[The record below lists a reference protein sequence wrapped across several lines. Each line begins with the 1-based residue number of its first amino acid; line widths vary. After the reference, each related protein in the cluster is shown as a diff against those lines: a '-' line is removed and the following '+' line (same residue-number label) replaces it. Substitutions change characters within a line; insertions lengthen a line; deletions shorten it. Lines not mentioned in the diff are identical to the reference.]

1 MQHGRHSRESGNPGK
16 HWIPCRARNDNQIKR
31 LLLLSL
37 DLGLSYFKKRNLY
50 TMETIKIK
58 ELISDLQDFYL
69 LSIRG
74 FTGAVKRPFYFRD
87 FIEQMDYAGAGSFLI
102 VFLVSLFIGMALSL
116 QLSAELS
123 ALGLKIYT
131 GKIVG
136 ISIIREIGPVTAA
149 LVFAG
154 RVGSGMASELGS
166 MILGHQVDSLRV
178 FGVDPIKKLVTPR
191 ILSSLVMLPALT
203 ILGDAISLFGGYYIA
218 VFVSH
223 QSGAFYWSSVRNV
236 LTFENVFSGAVKP
249 FIFGYLIACISCYM
263 GLSTKGGSK
272 GLRRS
277 TTSAVVISIV
287 MIIVSDFILTRVL
300 LYALGF
306 SV

>member
-1 MQHGRHSRESGNPGK
+1 M
-16 HWIPCRARNDNQIKR
+16 IK
-31 LLLLSL
+31 L
-37 DLGLSYFKKRNLY
+37 
-50 TMETIKIK
+50 K
-58 ELISDLQDFYL
+58 ELISDLQDFYM
-69 LSIRG
+69 LSVRG
-74 FTGAVKRPFYFRD
+74 LSGIIKGPFYYKD
-87 FIEQMDYAGAGSFLI
+87 LVEQMDYAGAGSFFI
-102 VFLVSLFIGMALSL
+102 VVLVSLFIGMALSL

-123 ALGLKIYT
+123 TLGLKMYT

-178 FGVDPIKKLVTPR
+178 FGVDPMKKLITPR
-191 ILSSLVMLPALT
+191 IWSSVIMLPALT
-203 ILGDAISLFGGYYIA
+203 VIGDAVSLFGGYYIA

-223 QSGAFYWSSVRNV
+223 QSGAFYWSSVRDV
-236 LTFENVFSGAVKP
+236 LTFENVFSGTAKP
-249 FIFGYLIACISCYM
+249 FIFGYLIACIGCYM

-277 TTSAVVISIV
+277 TTRAVVISIV
-287 MIIVSDFILTRVL
+287 MIIVSDFILTRIL

>member
-1 MQHGRHSRESGNPGK
+1 M
-16 HWIPCRARNDNQIKR
+16 IK
-31 LLLLSL
+31 L
-37 DLGLSYFKKRNLY
+37 
-50 TMETIKIK
+50 K
-58 ELISDLQDFYL
+58 ELISDLQDFYM
-69 LSIRG
+69 LSV
-74 FTGAVKRPFYFRD
+74 TGLSGIIKRPFYYKD
-87 FIEQMDYAGAGSFLI
+87 LVEQMDYAGAGSFFI

-123 ALGLKIYT
+123 TLGLKMYT

-178 FGVDPIKKLVTPR
+178 FGVDPMKKLITPR
-191 ILSSLVMLPALT
+191 IWSSVIMLPALT
-203 ILGDAISLFGGYYIA
+203 VIGDAVSLFGGYYIA

-223 QSGAFYWSSVRNV
+223 QSGTFYWSSVRDV
-236 LTFENVFSGAVKP
+236 LTFENVFSGTAKP
-249 FIFGYLIACISCYM
+249 FIFGYLIACIGCYM

-277 TTSAVVISIV
+277 TTRAVVISIV
-287 MIIVSDFILTRVL
+287 MIIVSDFVLTRIL